1 MPARTPEDA
10 TRLLLVEDDPI
21 GAERLLHTLRGW
33 GLTVEH
39 ALDCTATLERADLQQ
54 FSALLLD
61 QRLPDGA
68 GEDLLAALRA
78 RGVNSP
84 AIALSADID
93 PQQQAR
99 LQRAGFVLSL
109 RKPIEPGPLLQALHA
124 LAVPPPPWDDA
135 RALACANG
143 RISIAQSLRGLMLAE
158 LPAHRIDLRSACASP
173 TIDRERADALLHRM
187 LGAARLT
194 GASALA
200 AHIESARAAL
210 EDGLGEV
217 SQRLA
222 IERLDQHI
230 AVLLD
235 DARDTAQA

>member
-1 MPARTPEDA
+1 MPARTPA
-10 TRLLLVEDDPI
+10 PPARLLLVEDDPI
-21 GAERLLHTLRGW
+21 GAEWLLHTLRGW
-33 GLTVEH
+33 GLAVEH
-39 ALDCTATLERADLQQ
+39 ALDCASTLERADLRQ
-54 FSALLLD
+54 FAALLLD

-68 GEDLLAALRA
+68 GEDLLAALRI
-78 RGVNSP
+78 RGIDGP

-109 RKPIEPGPLLQALHA
+109 RKPIEPGALLQALHA
-124 LAVPPPPWDDA
+124 LGVPPPPWDDA

-158 LPAHRIDLRSACASP
+158 LPAQRIELRSTCTP
-173 TIDRERADALLHRM
+173 RTIDRERADALLHRM

-210 EDGLGEV
+210 EDSPDEV
-217 SQRLA
+217 GQQLA

-230 AVLLD
+230 AALLD